1 MAAPDFYPKIA
12 LILQA
17 YNKVRLREISG
28 DAPVISVQAAIEED
42 PDTTFDVKDS
52 QYAQYAYQD
61 PNDRF
66 RARIEQRSK
75 VVTDK
80 QAELFVRQIAEDI
93 VNNTD
98 IDMGRAIDYV
108 AYNLFQGA
116 VWDES
121 KYVFTPPTELNPF
134 GNASWENYANRSINS
149 WYNRLDRDSSI
160 FLKEHE
166 LEAALVQVVE
176 NDSFGPDSE
185 LIAHLILGD
194 DKMGSLG
201 YTIDTSDPQYQS
213 SKQRILP
220 QMPNILSRF
229 DDGMTEIREEFSSGS
244 GKSDFG
250 RIIESQID
258 DDTYVL
264 FGTLAEP
271 VDTTGIN
278 YRQFREDPS
287 YREDIVGGWIKE
299 FGGEPNPNDQTFPD
313 DWVERAHHT
322 ANRKI
327 FGSNKEQGEFN
338 SFLNT
343 MFDEKG
349 VVNTNT
355 ELAATGVGLDNT
367 DQYIVENAKSFLQSR
382 FFTADD
388 EGLTRY
394 QRDVQTNAED
404 YRLDTFRKSPTKANT
419 ALKSMLMLDKNL
431 WVEDENGELVPVTD
445 KRVSDGTWADW
456 MSMYVQSGEAAT
468 KRYIVPQIADAVAR
482 EQSKDFDRNDAE
494 SQAKDFFARNGV
506 KWNDIPLQQ
515 QQAIISSVESRGG
528 LDVDRAV
535 SPPLQDSSEIIADL
549 EEGGVPGGYSNM
561 SMGIDP
567 EYMYG
572 EELLEYGSGI
582 IRRRAE
588 AELFD
593 ETASN
598 PLNLIYDVL
607 KEKNI
612 LNPGVSTGF
621 LDNIDRNV
629 APLIARRV
637 LTGQYSSIDEIRQ
650 EVESQ
655 IETLPAY
662 EIRSADYDRQIGAT
676 PPTFAGLPGF
686 RAMPATPEFDVNA
699 FSPELQEIAFDRPE
713 LAGFVQ
719 QQMMVPG
726 FEKEWQQAAK
736 RQLRHDREADKQ
748 LQDERLESFE
758 AARQKSMFAKG
769 EATDAGFVGRT
780 REQAVENAEAFLAQ
794 VQASDTATE
803 ADIIAA
809 ESQVREAQS
818 ARDSGAGAYQKAQAA
833 VTRAEEQYAQEV
845 PSPAGTVAGPDWKQ
859 QRLESVAQPEFMPEY
874 GISATP
880 AQQQFLAGMAKM
892 MTTPGMTQQQ
902 FFESKLPGFQQRF
915 EASPFFRLEQ
925 DRLEQEKVTQQRRT
939 EAEERAEERAAE
951 SKRRSRLRGG
961 SALAVFGRRQ

>member
-1 MAAPDFYPKIA
+1 MAAPDFYPNIA

-42 PDTTFDVKDS
+42 PDTTFNVKDS
-52 QYAQYAYQD
+52 QYADFAYKD

-149 WYNRLDRDSSI
+149 WHNRLDRDSSI

-220 QMPNILSRF
+220 QMPNIISRF

-699 FSPELQEIAFDRPE
+699 FAPELQEIAFDRPE

-818 ARDSGAGAYQKAQAA
+818 ALASGAGAYEKAQSA
-833 VTRAEEQYAQEV
+833 VTRAEEQYAREV

-859 QRLESVAQPEFMPEY
+859 QRLASVAQPGFMPEY

>member
-1 MAAPDFYPKIA
+1 MGAPDFYSKIA

-52 QYAQYAYQD
+52 QYGQYAYQD

-75 VVTDK
+75 VVKDK

-93 VNNTD
+93 VNNTG
-98 IDMGRAIDYV
+98 INEETAIDYV
-108 AYNLFQGA
+108 ASNLFQGA
-116 VWDES
+116 DWDES
-121 KYVFTPPTELNPF
+121 KYVFTPPTELTPF
-134 GNASWENYANRSINS
+134 GNASWENYANRTINS

-176 NDSFGPDSE
+176 KDRFGPDSE
-185 LIAHLILGD
+185 LIAHLILGG
-194 DKMGSLG
+194 DKMDSLG

-229 DDGMTEIREEFSSGS
+229 NNGMIDLREEFSSGS

-287 YREDIVGGWIKE
+287 YREKIVGGWIKE
-299 FGGEPNPNDQTFPD
+299 FGGDPNPNDQTFPD

-343 MFDEKG
+343 MFDKKG
-349 VVNTNT
+349 VVNTDT
-355 ELAATGVGLDNT
+355 ELAATAVGLDNT
-367 DQYIVENAKSFLQSR
+367 DQYIVENAKSFLKSR

-404 YRLDTFRKSPTKANT
+404 YRLDTFRKSPSKANT

-468 KRYIVPQIADAVAR
+468 KRYIVPQIAGAVAR
-482 EQSKDFDRNDAE
+482 EQSKDFDRSDAE

-549 EEGGVPGGYSNM
+549 EEGGVPGGYSNT

-655 IETLPAY
+655 IEALPAY

-699 FSPELQEIAFDRPE
+699 FAPELQEIAFDRPE

-726 FEKEWQQAAK
+726 FEKEWQQAAQ

-758 AARQKSMFAKG
+758 AARAKSIFAKG
-769 EATDAGFVGRT
+769 EPTDTGFIGKT
-780 REQAVENAEAFLAQ
+780 REQVVEDAEDFLAQ

-818 ARDSGAGAYQKAQAA
+818 ALASGAGAYQKAQAA
-833 VTRAEEQYAQEV
+833 VTRAEEQYAREV

-859 QRLESVAQPEFMPEY
+859 QRLASVAQPGFMPEY

-880 AQQQFLAGMAKM
+880 AQQQFLSGMAKM

-925 DRLEQEKVTQQRRT
+925 ERLEQEKVTQQRRT